1 MYLLIVVL
9 YFVFCAFFN
18 VFVFVFCISESRVH
32 FKGVCGGA
40 VSDVRPYLAPVDELI
55 EANYKRTEGGRG
67 GQGEGGGVEGGE
79 GGEGEGGG

>member
-1 MYLLIVVL
+1 ML
-9 YFVFCAFFN
+9 FFN

-67 GQGEGGGVEGGE
+67 GQGEGGGEGGKGKLRRE
-79 GGEGEGGG
+79 GSGEKSLINIF